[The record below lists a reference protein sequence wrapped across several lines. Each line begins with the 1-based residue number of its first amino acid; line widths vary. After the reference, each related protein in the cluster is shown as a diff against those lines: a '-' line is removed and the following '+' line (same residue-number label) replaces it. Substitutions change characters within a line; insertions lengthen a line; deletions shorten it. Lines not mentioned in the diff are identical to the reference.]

1 MTMKHP
7 AQSYRQLSV
16 QSASPL
22 ELVVML
28 YDGVI
33 TALLCAVGALEAHD
47 IEKKCQHLNHALTI
61 IIQLEGTLNFELGG
75 DIARNLQGFYAY
87 SRAKIATA
95 NMENSAEI
103 LQALVEHFTT
113 LRNAWKEG
121 ERQLTI
127 EESQARA
134 PSAPIHA

>member
-1 MTMKHP
+1 MKHP

-33 TALLCAVGALEAHD
+33 TALLRAVGALEAHD
-47 IEKKCQHLNHALTI
+47 IEKKCQHLNRALAI

-75 DIARNLQGFYAY
+75 EIARNLQGFYAY
-87 SRAKIATA
+87 SRATITKA
-95 NMENSAEI
+95 NIDNSTEF
-103 LQALVEHFTT
+103 LRALVEHFTA

-121 ERQLTI
+121 ERHLTI
-127 EESQARA
+127 EESEARA
-134 PSAPIHA
+134 PSAQIHA